1 MFNPTLKT
9 RLVIDGTEYRFS
21 PHPAAPALVWG
32 QEGRH
37 AIVYRIEPLEG
48 GHGAN
53 GEARALKVFRPAF
66 RHAGLLESAQALRWA
81 HELPGMRVCD
91 QTVITRETHPRLVA
105 EHEDLDYAM
114 VMPWIDGQTWFDYLH
129 KRERL
134 TLDQSR
140 ALAESIAWVLYAL
153 ELNALAH
160 CDLSSGNV
168 IVDPG
173 QTTVHLVDVEDL
185 YSPWLTPPPQVPAG
199 TPGYQHREVGSL
211 GQWRPA
217 GDRFA
222 GAVLMA
228 EVLAWAHPKV
238 RQAAYGESYFAPEDL
253 QQDCERY
260 RLLLKVLKMY
270 DKAFAGVFEAAWRSH
285 SLEECPP
292 LKTWYDLFD
301 GLPRG
306 PVASW
311 APINP
316 REFADREPRP
326 PAAPKPVTPADKDL
340 PEKPKRERR
349 TQPQGARSQRQRK
362 RRSGCRAIAIAI
374 GVAALLCCYALVLAV
389 QWSVL
394 QNIF

>member
-9 RLVIDGTEYRFS
+9 RLVIDGTTYRFS

-37 AIVYRIEPLEG
+37 AIVYRIEPLDG
-48 GHGAN
+48 SGA
-53 GEARALKVFRPAF
+53 GREAYALKVFRPAF
-66 RHAGLLESAQALRWA
+66 RHAGLLTSAQALRWA

-105 EHEDLDYAM
+105 EHEDLEYAM

-134 TLDQSR
+134 TLDQCR

-168 IVDPG
+168 IIDPS
-173 QTTVHLVDVEDL
+173 QTSVHLVDVEDL
-185 YSPWLTPPPQVPAG
+185 YSPWLLPPPQVPTG
-199 TPGYQHREVGSL
+199 TPGYQHREVGDL

-228 EVLAWAHPKV
+228 EVLAWAHPQV
-238 RQAAYGESYFAPEDL
+238 RAAAYGESYFAPQEL
-253 QQDCERY
+253 QQDNERY

-270 DKAFAGVFEAAWRSH
+270 DRAFAEVFEAAWRSP
-285 SLEECPP
+285 SLEACPP

-316 REFADREPRP
+316 REFAEQAPRKTAA
-326 PAAPKPVTPADKDL
+326 PAATGESL
-340 PEKPKRERR
+340 PEQLPRERR
-349 TQPQGARSQRQRK
+349 SSSQGARSRRRR
-362 RRSGCRAIAIAI
+362 RRSGCRAIAIAV
-374 GVAALLCCYALVLAV
+374 GVGMLLCCYALILAM

>member
-9 RLVIDGTEYRFS
+9 RLVIEGTEYRFS

-37 AIVYRIEPLEG
+37 AIVYRIEPLDG
-48 GHGAN
+48 GGAER
-53 GEARALKVFRPAF
+53 EAYALKVFRPAF
-66 RHAGLLESAQALRWA
+66 RHAGLLASAQALRWA

-105 EHEDLDYAM
+105 EHEDLEYAM

-153 ELNALAH
+153 ELNELAH

-173 QTTVHLVDVEDL
+173 QTSVHLVDVEDL
-185 YSPWLTPPPQVPAG
+185 YSPWLLPPPQVPIG
-199 TPGYQHREVGSL
+199 TPGYQHREVGEL
-211 GQWRPA
+211 GQWRPT

-228 EVLAWAHPKV
+228 EVLAWAHPQV
-238 RQAAYGESYFAPEDL
+238 RAAAYGESYFAPEEL
-253 QQDCERY
+253 QQDSERY
-260 RLLLKVLKMY
+260 RLLLKVLKIY
-270 DKAFAGVFEAAWRSH
+270 DRAFAEVFEAAWRSS
-285 SLEECPP
+285 SLEACPS

-316 REFADREPRP
+316 REFAEQAPHQAVAPTPTSASPTEPRR
-326 PAAPKPVTPADKDL
+326 
-340 PEKPKRERR
+340 EKRTSSQGTRSRR
-349 TQPQGARSQRQRK
+349 RR
-362 RRSGCRAIAIAI
+362 RRSGCRAIAITV
-374 GVAALLCCYALVLAV
+374 GVGMLLCCYALVLAV